1 MASFLEQM
9 REFKEKM
16 KYRTEVRL
24 GIRDERTGLSKDWAG
39 HVINREY
46 IENQIE
52 ILQEQLENVIEE
64 EEKNDL
70 MKELDYWEKQLINFE
85 KRYENDMYL

>member
-16 KYRTEVRL
+16 KCRTEVRL

-39 HVINREY
+39 HVISREY

-64 EEKNDL
+64 EK
-70 MKELDYWEKQLINFE
+70 K
-85 KRYENDMYL
+85 

>member
-16 KYRTEVRL
+16 KYKTEVRL

>member
-9 REFKEKM
+9 TEFKKKM